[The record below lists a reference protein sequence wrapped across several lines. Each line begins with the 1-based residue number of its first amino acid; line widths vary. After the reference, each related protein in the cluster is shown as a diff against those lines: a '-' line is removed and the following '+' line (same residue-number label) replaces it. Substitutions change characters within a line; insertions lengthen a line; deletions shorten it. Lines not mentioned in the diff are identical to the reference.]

1 MLEFGINPEP
11 NIYEYCTEVP
21 HEFQISGYNYIMNKI
36 SNKFQRLMGKYLKSD
51 GESLFIDEAPEQ
63 YDNDKLDNAISKAL
77 NISIKKIKQSY
88 SILEQM
94 ISYYFSPN
102 NHKINELDKYV
113 LLYLLVNNEDS
124 IEYEFPI
131 QKLYV
136 YMLIIYINF
145 KCEVFILNIDED
157 YMNILLNTIQKTK
170 IMKHLFN
177 LL

>member
-1 MLEFGINPEP
+1 ML
-11 NIYEYCTEVP
+11 
-21 HEFQISGYNYIMNKI
+21 MD
-36 SNKFQRLMGKYLKSD
+36 KYLKSD
-51 GESLFIDEAPEQ
+51 GEPLFIDEAPEQ
-63 YDNDKLDNAISKAL
+63 YDNDKLDIAISKAL

-94 ISYYFSPN
+94 ISYYFNPN

-124 IEYEFPI
+124 TEYEFPI
-131 QKLYV
+131 QKLYI